1 MITLKTSSKISA
13 ICFVNPQIIATF
25 ATGITTPSI
34 MQIRFSNEK
43 RKMMKDKTILLI
55 VDGYQVVLGVL
66 ALILLT
72 IGIVAHAI
80 AGHLGFVGY
89 IIAGVMWYVMYSLV
103 AMSVRDYK
111 ETKNSEKV

>member
-1 MITLKTSSKISA
+1 MITLKILSKILAFRFANS
-13 ICFVNPQIIATF
+13 QIIATF

-34 MQIRFSNEK
+34 MQIRLSNEK

-55 VDGYQVVLGVL
+55 ADGYQVVLGVL

-72 IGIVAHAI
+72 IGIIAHAI

-89 IIAGVMWYVMYSLV
+89 IVAGMMWYVMYSLV
-103 AMSVRDYK
+103 AMSIRDYK
-111 ETKNSEKV
+111 ETKNS